1 MKEITLDQPKKE
13 VLKVNIG
20 QKSYSV
26 PLAGSLPFV
35 ELKKIR
41 KLSNEE
47 REDFIMEFI
56 QRHIDAKVFNTL
68 DSAQVEQLIRAWSD
82 ASREEQGATP
92 GES

>member
-35 ELKKIR
+35 EAMKLR
-41 KLSNEE
+41 KLGNEE
-47 REDFIMEFI
+47 RMDFIVEFI
-56 QRHIDAKVFNTL
+56 QRHIDTKVFNTL
-68 DSAQVEQLIRAWSD
+68 DSAQVAQIIQAWSD
-82 ASREEQGATP
+82 ASQEEQGATP